1 MEFETFNKTQNEY
14 SKKLKEYFSW
24 LNEKVFLISMM
35 TYDNEETYNLI
46 HNPKTVEEINA
57 AKGFIQIFEDAY
69 YIVTN
74 EDEDYVVTP
83 IEENE
88 AIKLYIQLIKRFKD
102 NKPYMDIIEE
112 INNPKKMNTKK
123 AAKVLFDIYQVTNY
137 FDEIED
143 YIGKECGFDMEDF
156 DEIEK
161 LENYYKKAYSTL
173 NSKINYDKNAV
184 PDKYQKMIEIT
195 DEFHRL
201 YLESK
206 KVKQLSKEK

>member
-1 MEFETFNKTQNEY
+1 
-14 SKKLKEYFSW
+14 
-24 LNEKVFLISMM
+24 
-35 TYDNEETYNLI
+35 
-46 HNPKTVEEINA
+46 
-57 AKGFIQIFEDAY
+57 
-69 YIVTN
+69 
-74 EDEDYVVTP
+74 
-83 IEENE
+83 
-88 AIKLYIQLIKRFKD
+88 
-102 NKPYMDIIEE
+102 
-112 INNPKKMNTKK
+112 
-123 AAKVLFDIYQVTNY
+123 
-137 FDEIED
+137 
-143 YIGKECGFDMEDF
+143 MEDF